1 MRSRQLLPGV
11 RVQKVS
17 VSKCLDTISILPESL
32 KKVAVLPACVLL
44 LGLLSG
50 CKSHPLTDYRP
61 LDKAGMGSSHLEELK
76 DLNTSDPEV
85 AQVVKLKE
93 ARIPDDTCVALVSAA
108 HAHQHPF
115 ASADSVNSLAGA
127 GYTDFQVLQMA
138 GADKLDMLSGD
149 LVTLRLVGLS
159 DSTVQFVMDRRLQGL
174 PVLSSAAISK
184 LKNTGLTEK
193 QIVERMKEGMTE
205 EQAEHEVYVRETIRN
220 HSNLG
225 FVRTG
230 GRRR

>member
-1 MRSRQLLPGV
+1 MRSRQVLPGV
-11 RVQKVS
+11 RGHTVCFLSGCVFF
-17 VSKCLDTISILPESL
+17 LF
-32 KKVAVLPACVLL
+32 VL
-44 LGLLSG
+44 GG

-61 LDKAGMGSSHLEELK
+61 LDKAGMGSSYLEELK

-85 AQVVKLKE
+85 AQLVKLKQ
-93 ARIPDDTCVALVSAA
+93 ARIADDTCVALVSAA
-108 HAHQHPF
+108 HQHQHPF
-115 ASADSVNSLAGA
+115 ASADSANSLAGA
-127 GYTDFQVLQMA
+127 GYTEFQILQMA
-138 GADKLDMLSGD
+138 KADKLDMLSGD

-159 DSTVQFVMDRRLQGL
+159 ESTVQFVMDRRLQGL

-193 QIVERMKEGMTE
+193 QIVEQMKEGLTE

-225 FVRTG
+225 FVRAG